1 MVDVVLYC
9 FECES
14 FDLEIKQSNTT
25 FKIILNCL
33 NCGCVFNSDKPI
45 RWDLLK
51 NNSKKWFLKIEI
63 IFSLVEAA
71 TFVGK

>member
-51 NNSKKWFLKIEI
+51 NNSKK
-63 IFSLVEAA
+63 
-71 TFVGK
+71 